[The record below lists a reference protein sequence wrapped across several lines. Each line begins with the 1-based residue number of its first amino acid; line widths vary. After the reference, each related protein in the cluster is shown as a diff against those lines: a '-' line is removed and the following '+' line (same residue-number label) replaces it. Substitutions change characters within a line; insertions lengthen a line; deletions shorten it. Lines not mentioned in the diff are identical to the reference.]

1 MAEQLVPIANFPMT
15 DIQAVN
21 EIATF
26 LGFTLDDDVSSQ
38 ITHGYNVPIP
48 AEYSCREVL
57 GYIAAMYAGCWI
69 MDDFGHLRLVTVNGM
84 PAETNYLINTA
95 GLSITFGGDRII
107 V

>member
-1 MAEQLVPIANFPMT
+1 MT

-21 EIATF
+21 AIATF
-26 LGFTLDDDVSSQ
+26 LGFTLDDYVAEQ
-38 ITHGYNVPIP
+38 IVNGYEVPIP
-48 AEYSCREVL
+48 AQYSCREAL

-84 PAETNYLINTA
+84 PAETNYLINGA
-95 GLSITFGGDRII
+95 GFSITFGGDRIL